1 VLFIV
6 TLPGASPKLVSNIL
20 QLVFAFIYVL
30 VVPGFAMSLAAFPRP
45 NQLEI
50 TERLA
55 LSIGLSLT
63 IVIAMG
69 LLLGYSQTLVAATG
83 GITAYSLIFGIGFVT
98 AFFLV
103 IWALRRA
110 NLAVAERREAARP
123 ERDMVLDAQT
133 AKLVRPENST
143 QAQARP
149 REAATPAAARRADDR
164 RIRDES
170 RPKRRA

>member
-1 VLFIV
+1 MTRAV
-6 TLPGASPKLVSNIL
+6 
-20 QLVFAFIYVL
+20 
-30 VVPGFAMSLAAFPRP
+30 FPRL

-50 TERLA
+50 TERVA

-69 LLLGYSQTLVAATG
+69 LLLGYSQTLIAATG

-98 AFFLV
+98 VFFLV

-123 ERDMVLDAQT
+123 ERDMILDART
-133 AKLVRPENST
+133 AKPVRPGETT
-143 QAQARP
+143 QAEARP
-149 REAATPAAARRADDR
+149 QKATPPAPPRRDDR
-164 RIRDES
+164 RSRRREL
-170 RPKRRA
+170 RPKRGP